1 MKHALEGCPLVLV
14 GICRPKIANTD
25 RGSTPA
31 SLDSLEI
38 RHIIEH
44 PEFKQAVNA
53 ASSSGV
59 TSSSSLASS
68 SGSFGIAPW
77 FPVSQ

>member
-31 SLDSLEI
+31 SLDSLE

-59 TSSSSLASS
+59 TPSSSSTSC
-68 SGSFGIAPW
+68 SGSSGIAPW